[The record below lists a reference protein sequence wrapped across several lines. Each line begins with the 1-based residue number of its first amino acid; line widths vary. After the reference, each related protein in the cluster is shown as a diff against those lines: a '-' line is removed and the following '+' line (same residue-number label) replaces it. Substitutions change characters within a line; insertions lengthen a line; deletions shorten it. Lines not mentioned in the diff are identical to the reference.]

1 MHEDD
6 EKRFLVTVIKVSECK
21 KKHLFY
27 LVHIQKC
34 LKRIE
39 SLLLCNAENMNVHV
53 HIFGVCWNRTCLG
66 YVNRRGERI
75 TRPLWP
81 PTSCTWW
88 DSTPASWG
96 PTGGSSKR
104 SSTSCLSS
112 CMVCGILSNIW
123 ALLIWLKFFVPCYI
137 CCMYEDK
144 CWYHTIF
151 LQQKHMMVYK
161 IWLVTL
167 LSRSHRSVEGIL
179 CKFRWEK

>member
-1 MHEDD
+1 MFKENRKFFVVH
-6 EKRFLVTVIKVSECK
+6 CW
-21 KKHLFY
+21 KHSCTCFW
-27 LVHIQKC
+27 
-34 LKRIE
+34 
-39 SLLLCNAENMNVHV
+39 
-53 HIFGVCWNRTCLG
+53 WNRTCLG
-66 YVNRRGERI
+66 CVNRRGART

-104 SSTSCLSS
+104 SLTSCLSS
-112 CMVCGILSNIW
+112 CMVCGLLSNIW
-123 ALLIWLKFFVPCYI
+123 ALLNWLKSVPCYI
-137 CCMYEDK
+137 CCLYENK

-167 LSRSHRSVEGIL
+167 LSRLHRSVEGIL
-179 CKFRWEK
+179 CKFRWEKWCHSLRKFWME